1 MTKISFDLDFNKDS
15 ETLLKEIQDQAKAEV
30 EKREGKERAKA
41 YLSNLHE
48 TVNDKIGTTYGSVTE
63 LIRALAEHSSPAMRE
78 RISGSTAG
86 GRRKTVSMNQG
97 LYEQIKEALAKP
109 SPNKAA
115 IARETNVSVVQ
126 VRKVAEGGYDEK
138 FGGSSV
144 ESIASESK
152 PVELPSSDL
161 PSPESD
167 VKTAASLPESPEM
180 DLPPTVDAPEPGSD
194 PVVEEL
200 PEESP
205 DAKEQDSSTPDATD
219 SILPSL
225 PPPPGFNDEDDGESE
240 NHEEESAPSIPP
252 PPPPSFDDEEAEE
265 APSPVDS
272 SPEST
277 DEWESN
283 AETLLPPASFDES
296 SQEDAPPSLP
306 PSLPPVEDSFAG
318 EDEGSDIPTSSPPA
332 PPVPAFDS
340 DEPEEA
346 SEVEDAPLPPPGLPP
361 VSGDLPSAPEPPAP
375 PPSLGGEPDPLPTPP
390 PSASVPA
397 IKPEGDGSAASSPL
411 GKKLGLKIGGPSK
424 KPSLKLGGKAGKGGK
439 PTLSITR
446 PPMAPKSLPPAP
458 DA

>member
-86 GRRKTVSMNQG
+86 GRRKTVSMNQD

-115 IARETNVSVVQ
+115 ISRETNVSVVQ

-144 ESIASESK
+144 ESIASDSK
-152 PVELPSSDL
+152 PVELPSIDL
-161 PSPESD
+161 PSSEPEVD
-167 VKTAASLPESPEM
+167 TVASLPESPEI
-180 DLPPTVDAPEPGSD
+180 DLPPPIEVPEPESD
-194 PVVEEL
+194 PVIEEL

-205 DAKEQDSSTPDATD
+205 DTEEEDSATPDATD
-219 SILPSL
+219 SISPDL
-225 PPPPGFNDEDDGESE
+225 PPPPSFNDDDDGESE
-240 NHEEESAPSIPP
+240 MSEEESAPSI

-265 APSPVDS
+265 APSPVGS
-272 SPEST
+272 SPESA
-277 DEWESN
+277 DEEESD
-283 AETLLPPASFDES
+283 AEAPLPPVSFDES
-296 SQEDAPPSLP
+296 LQEDAP
-306 PSLPPVEDSFAG
+306 
-318 EDEGSDIPTSSPPA
+318 TSA
-332 PPVPAFDS
+332 PPTPAFDS

-361 VSGDLPSAPEPPAP
+361 VSGDLPSSPEPPAP
-375 PPSLGGEPDPLPTPP
+375 PPSLGGEPDSLPTPP
-390 PSASVPA
+390 TSPSVPA
-397 IKPEGDGSAASSPL
+397 KKPEGDGSAASSPL
-411 GKKLGLKIGGPSK
+411 GKKLGLKLGGSSK

-439 PTLSITR
+439 PTLNITR
-446 PPMAPKSLPPAP
+446 PPMSPKPLPPDP